1 MLTEGEV
8 SLSRA
13 EAGGLGVGRV
23 SQPSLPLASP
33 QKKKPLLPQK
43 DTEIRH
49 SRKATGKG
57 ALPAEERVQLGG
69 QLQNK
74 HTNPVA
80 CQIPQNSCNKIY
92 QG

>member
-8 SLSRA
+8 SLFRA
-13 EAGGLGVGRV
+13 AAGGLGVGRV
-23 SQPSLPLASP
+23 SQPALPLASP
-33 QKKKPLLPQK
+33 QKNQK

-92 QG
+92 QL